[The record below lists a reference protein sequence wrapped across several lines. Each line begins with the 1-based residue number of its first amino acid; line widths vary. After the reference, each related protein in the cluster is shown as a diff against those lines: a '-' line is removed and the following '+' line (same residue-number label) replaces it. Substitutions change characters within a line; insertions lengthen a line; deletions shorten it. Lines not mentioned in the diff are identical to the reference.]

1 MIDDWCVNSLAKIEV
16 YAVFHWRAIQ
26 KSISPKRIQLC
37 METPCCALQFQ
48 GWRVSWNCRSDSCP
62 LETYTALYGDPMLVP
77 FQGWTIKAIEW
88 GGGEMSRNYRSDSCP
103 RGFASRSNICFKNI
117 KFPRGNYQPIVPRS
131 LRETA
136 ARKQNILFNHE
147 GMNVLQFKRT
157 KEKLVVSENQ
167 RFNHALPLARSEL
180 ESGLPCCGRLLLLN
194 VNSI

>member
-1 MIDDWCVNSLAKIEV
+1 
-16 YAVFHWRAIQ
+16 
-26 KSISPKRIQLC
+26 
-37 METPCCALQFQ
+37 
-48 GWRVSWNCRSDSCP
+48 
-62 LETYTALYGDPMLVP
+62 
-77 FQGWTIKAIEW
+77 
-88 GGGEMSRNYRSDSCP
+88 MSRNYRSDSCP

-194 VNSI
+194 VNSIQIHREINCSALFQLNCETGFLNYNTVITRYLYRNQYNLRDPWIRYTLVIKICNTQAALNLSSIFYWKRQLSNLRGRYVLTFYKIE